1 MDRRTERN
9 PTGTLL
15 ELDSRRR
22 LSLGQIAK
30 HDRYLAEIEQDGTI
44 VLTPAVV
51 MTEAE
56 ARLLAAPET
65 AREIAEF
72 LKDPSTGVVW
82 EGRRARR
89 AIRQR

>member
-1 MDRRTERN
+1 MDERKE
-9 PTGTLL
+9 TGVWL

-30 HDRYLAEIEQDGTI
+30 HDRYLAEIEEDGTI

-72 LKDPSTGVVW
+72 LKDPTSGVPW
-82 EGRRARR
+82 AGRRARR
-89 AIRQR
+89 QTKQR

>member
-1 MDRRTERN
+1 MGGRKEM
-9 PTGTLL
+9 GALL

-30 HDRYLAEIEQDGTI
+30 HDRYLAEIEEDGTI

-72 LKDPSTGVVW
+72 LKDPSSGVLW
-82 EGRRARR
+82 EGRRARSR
-89 AIRQR
+89 TEQR